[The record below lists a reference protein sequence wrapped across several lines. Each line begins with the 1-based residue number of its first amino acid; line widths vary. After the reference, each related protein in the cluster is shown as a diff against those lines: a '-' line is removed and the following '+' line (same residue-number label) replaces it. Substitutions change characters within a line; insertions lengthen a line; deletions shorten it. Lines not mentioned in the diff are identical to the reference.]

1 MSKESFESQ
10 RELFERLQERL
21 ASERDRLAQW
31 QSIEADYQ
39 RKYTETLRPLEEKLN
54 QLRYKLV
61 LCFDHAYKEMGLSKA
76 EREFVSE
83 LVTEFSEE
91 LLVLATKSDLPAGC
105 DTARLKTLYK
115 KHRGSDYDANL
126 AELTESAGQELADAL
141 DLDVAD
147 LGSMSPMQLLQIIQ
161 DQYDDEDAEELLE
174 YARVVK
180 IPAVTNDVAWQ
191 ALQEAEQVRL
201 AQSTANDESMIDL
214 LGDRDIPDDE
224 LDSVNASLILE
235 LDEVLSQLQFAEEG
249 FKLRYELDVF
259 ATFDPD
265 TVMGELDDDIKDI
278 QEYIQE
284 LEHEIM
290 QFSDESLLKAWIKA
304 MRREVAAMERRE
316 DRS

>member
-1 MSKESFESQ
+1 MSEKSFESA
-10 RELFERLQERL
+10 RELCERLQERL
-21 ASERDRLAQW
+21 AAERARLAQW
-31 QSIEADYQ
+31 QSIESDYQ
-39 RKYTETLRPLEEKLN
+39 RKYTEALRPLEDKLN

-91 LLVLATKSDLPAGC
+91 LLVLATKSELPAGC

-126 AELTESAGQELADAL
+126 AELTDSAGQELADAL

-147 LGSMSPMQLLQIIQ
+147 LASMSPMQLLQIIQ

-191 ALQEAEQVRL
+191 ALQEAERARQ
-201 AQSTANDESMIDL
+201 AQSAQDPALRTEVQAAA
-214 LGDRDIPDDE
+214 DIPDDRLQE
-224 LDSVNASLILE
+224 INAVLAAQ

>member
-180 IPAVTNDVAWQ
+180 IPAVTNDIAWQ

>member
-10 RELFERLQERL
+10 RELCNRLQERL
-21 ASERDRLAQW
+21 ADERSRLAQW

-91 LLVLATKSDLPAGC
+91 LLVLATKSELPAGC

-147 LGSMSPMQLLQIIQ
+147 LNSMSPMQLLQIIQ

-180 IPAVTNDVAWQ
+180 IPTVTNPVAWQ
-191 ALQEAEQVRL
+191 ALHDAERARQ
-201 AQSTANDESMIDL
+201 AQSAQDPALRAEVQAAA
-214 LGDRDIPDDE
+214 DIPDDRLQE
-224 LDSVNASLILE
+224 TNAVLTAQLD
-235 LDEVLSQLQFAEEG
+235 DVLSQVQFAEEG
-249 FKLRYELDVF
+249 FKLRYELDPF
-259 ATFDPD
+259 ATFEPD
-265 TVMGELDDDIKDI
+265 AVMGELDDDLKDI

-284 LEHEIM
+284 LEHEVM
-290 QFSDESLLKAWIKA
+290 QFSDESLLKAWLKA

-316 DRS
+316 ERS

>member
-1 MSKESFESQ
+1 MSKESFEGP
-10 RELFERLQERL
+10 RELCERLQERL
-21 ASERDRLAQW
+21 ASERARLAQW
-31 QSIEADYQ
+31 QSIETDYQ
-39 RKYTETLRPLEEKLN
+39 RKYTETLQPLEEKLN

-91 LLVLATKSDLPAGC
+91 LLVLATKSELPAGC

-126 AELTESAGQELADAL
+126 VELTESAGQELADAL

-147 LGSMSPMQLLQIIQ
+147 LASMSPMQLLQVIQ

-180 IPAVTNDVAWQ
+180 LPAVTNDVAWQ
-191 ALQEAEQVRL
+191 ALQDAERERQ
-201 AQSTANDESMIDL
+201 AQSAQDPALRTEVQTAADV
-214 LGDRDIPDDE
+214 PDDRLQDTNAVLAAQ
-224 LDSVNASLILE
+224 LD
-235 LDEVLSQLQFAEEG
+235 DVLSQLQFAEEG

>member
-10 RELFERLQERL
+10 RELCERQQERL
-21 ASERDRLAQW
+21 AAERARLAQW

-147 LGSMSPMQLLQIIQ
+147 LASMSPMQLLQIIQ

-180 IPAVTNDVAWQ
+180 IPAVTNPVAWQ
-191 ALQEAEQVRL
+191 ALQEAERARQ
-201 AQSTANDESMIDL
+201 AQSAQDPALRAEVQAAA
-214 LGDRDIPDDE
+214 GIPDDRLQE
-224 LDSVNASLILE
+224 TNAVLATQLD
-235 LDEVLSQLQFAEEG
+235 DVLSQVQFAEEG
-249 FKLRYELDVF
+249 FKLRYELDPF
-259 ATFDPD
+259 ATFEPD
-265 TVMGELDDDIKDI
+265 AVMGELDDDLKDI

-284 LEHEIM
+284 LEHEVM
-290 QFSDESLLKAWIKA
+290 QFSDESLLKAWLKA

-316 DRS
+316 ERS

>member
-1 MSKESFESQ
+1 MSEAFESQ
-10 RELFERLQERL
+10 RELCERLQERL
-21 ASERDRLAQW
+21 ASERARFSQW

-83 LVTEFSEE
+83 LVTELSEE
-91 LLVLATKSDLPAGC
+91 LLVLATKSELPAGC
-105 DTARLKTLYK
+105 DTARLRALYK

-126 AELTESAGQELADAL
+126 VELTESAGQELADAL
-141 DLDVAD
+141 DLDIAD
-147 LGSMSPMQLLQIIQ
+147 LASMSPMQLLQVIQ

-180 IPAVTNDVAWQ
+180 LPAVTNDVAWQ
-191 ALQEAEQVRL
+191 ALQDAERERQ
-201 AQSTANDESMIDL
+201 AQSAQDPALRTEVQAVA
-214 LGDRDIPDDE
+214 DIPDDRLQE
-224 LDSVNASLILE
+224 TNAVLAAQLD
-235 LDEVLSQLQFAEEG
+235 DVLSQLQFAEEG

-316 DRS
+316 DRA

>member
-147 LGSMSPMQLLQIIQ
+147 LASMSPMQLLQIIQ
-161 DQYDDEDAEELLE
+161 DQYDDENAEELLE

>member
-91 LLVLATKSDLPAGC
+91 LLVLATKSELPAGC

-147 LGSMSPMQLLQIIQ
+147 LASMSPMQLLQIIQ

-191 ALQEAEQVRL
+191 ALQDAERARQ
-201 AQSTANDESMIDL
+201 AQSAQDPALRTEVQAAA
-214 LGDRDIPDDE
+214 DIPDDRLQE
-224 LDSVNASLILE
+224 TNAVVTAKLD
-235 LDEVLSQLQFAEEG
+235 DVLSQVQFAEEG
-249 FKLRYELDVF
+249 FKLRYELDPF
-259 ATFDPD
+259 DTFDPD
-265 TVMGELDDDIKDI
+265 AVMGELNDDIKDI

>member
-1 MSKESFESQ
+1 MSEQSLESQ
-10 RELFERLQERL
+10 RELNERLQERL
-21 ASERDRLAQW
+21 TAERARLAQW
-31 QSIEADYQ
+31 QSIESDYQ

-91 LLVLATKSDLPAGC
+91 LLVLSAKSALPTGC

-126 AELTESAGQELADAL
+126 ADLTESAGQELADAL

-147 LGSMSPMQLLQIIQ
+147 LASMSPMQLLQIIQ

-180 IPAVTNDVAWQ
+180 LPAVTNAVAWE
-191 ALQEAEQVRL
+191 ALQAAERQRL
-201 AQSTANDESMIDL
+201 AQSTADEESMVDL
-214 LGDRDIPDDE
+214 LGGRDIPDDE
-224 LDSVNASLILE
+224 LDSVNASLVLE
-235 LDEVLSQLQFAEEG
+235 LDEVLSRVQFAEEG
-249 FKLRYELDVF
+249 FKLRYELDLF

-316 DRS
+316 ERA

>member
-10 RELFERLQERL
+10 RELCERLQERL
-21 ASERDRLAQW
+21 ASERARLAQW

-141 DLDVAD
+141 DLEVAD
-147 LGSMSPMQLLQIIQ
+147 LASMSPMQLLQIIQ
-161 DQYDDEDAEELLE
+161 DQYEDEDAEELLE

-180 IPAVTNDVAWQ
+180 IPAVTNPVAWQ
-191 ALQEAEQVRL
+191 ALQEAERQRL
-201 AQSTANDESMIDL
+201 AQSTANEASMSDL
-214 LGDRDIPDDE
+214 LGGRDIPDDQ
-224 LDSVNASLILE
+224 LDSVNASLVLE
-235 LDEVLSQLQFAEEG
+235 LDEVLSKVQFAEEG
-249 FKLRYELDVF
+249 FKLRYELDPF
-259 ATFDPD
+259 ATFEPD
-265 TVMGELDDDIKDI
+265 AVMGELDDDLKDI

-284 LEHEIM
+284 LEHEVM
-290 QFSDESLLKAWIKA
+290 QFSDESLLKAWLKA

>member
-1 MSKESFESQ
+1 MSEQSLESQ
-10 RELFERLQERL
+10 RELNERLQERL
-21 ASERDRLAQW
+21 TAERARLAQW
-31 QSIEADYQ
+31 QSIESDYQ

-91 LLVLATKSDLPAGC
+91 LLVLSAKSALPTGC

-126 AELTESAGQELADAL
+126 ADLTESAGQELADAL

-147 LGSMSPMQLLQIIQ
+147 LASMSPMQLLQIIQ

-180 IPAVTNDVAWQ
+180 LPAVTNAVAWE
-191 ALQEAEQVRL
+191 ALQAAERQRL
-201 AQSTANDESMIDL
+201 AQSTADEESMMDL
-214 LGDRDIPDDE
+214 LGGRDIPDDE
-224 LDSVNASLILE
+224 LDSVNASLVLE
-235 LDEVLSQLQFAEEG
+235 LDEVLSRVQFAEEG
-249 FKLRYELDVF
+249 FKLRYELDLF

-316 DRS
+316 ERA

>member
-147 LGSMSPMQLLQIIQ
+147 LASMSPMQLLQIIQ

-180 IPAVTNDVAWQ
+180 IPAVTNDIAWQ
-191 ALQEAEQVRL
+191 ALQEAERARQ
-201 AQSTANDESMIDL
+201 AQSAQDPALRTEVQAAA
-214 LGDRDIPDDE
+214 DIPDDRLQE
-224 LDSVNASLILE
+224 INAVLAAQ

>member
-10 RELFERLQERL
+10 RELCERLQERL
-21 ASERDRLAQW
+21 VSERARLAQW

-126 AELTESAGQELADAL
+126 AELTESAGQE
-141 DLDVAD
+141 
-147 LGSMSPMQLLQIIQ
+147 
-161 DQYDDEDAEELLE
+161 
-174 YARVVK
+174 
-180 IPAVTNDVAWQ
+180 
-191 ALQEAEQVRL
+191 
-201 AQSTANDESMIDL
+201 
-214 LGDRDIPDDE
+214 
-224 LDSVNASLILE
+224 
-235 LDEVLSQLQFAEEG
+235 
-249 FKLRYELDVF
+249 
-259 ATFDPD
+259 
-265 TVMGELDDDIKDI
+265 
-278 QEYIQE
+278 
-284 LEHEIM
+284 
-290 QFSDESLLKAWIKA
+290 
-304 MRREVAAMERRE
+304 
-316 DRS
+316 

>member
-10 RELFERLQERL
+10 RELCNRLQERL
-21 ASERDRLAQW
+21 ADERSRLAQW

-39 RKYTETLRPLEEKLN
+39 RKYTDTLRPLEEKLN

-91 LLVLATKSDLPAGC
+91 LLVLATKSELPAGC

-147 LGSMSPMQLLQIIQ
+147 LASMSPMQLLQIIQ

-191 ALQEAEQVRL
+191 ALQEAERARQ
-201 AQSTANDESMIDL
+201 AQFAQDPALRTEVQAAA
-214 LGDRDIPDDE
+214 DIPDDRLQE
-224 LDSVNASLILE
+224 TNAVLTAKLD
-235 LDEVLSQLQFAEEG
+235 DVLSQVQFAEEG
-249 FKLRYELDVF
+249 FKLRYELDPF
-259 ATFDPD
+259 ATFEPD
-265 TVMGELDDDIKDI
+265 AVMGELDDDIKDI